1 MLRCRN
7 SCAQGGPS
15 SLLTTPAHLSPD
27 ALLPVASS
35 LILSLPYFGSI
46 NALWFLN
53 CTHQKPERA
62 LASLNCSENPAEVG
76 RSYKITL
83 TVHFLAMILSK
94 IQFYSPQRE

>member
-7 SCAQGGPS
+7 SCAQELTVDYS
-15 SLLTTPAHLSPD
+15 SASFSRC
-27 ALLPVASS
+27 AVASS